1 MPARVP
7 QPPDF
12 AVHKPRL
19 FVWPSGTRLYRV
31 FDTRW
36 APHAFNPGTTP
47 PEIKTRF
54 AFFSGLDGRTV
65 GVAYGAESVE
75 AAICETVF
83 HDVPLRAGPRQVVV
97 SRLSPLGLAA
107 LRPQR
112 DLTLVELLGHG
123 LTRLGVRADQL
134 TATGPNV
141 YAKTVA
147 WAQALHA
154 AMPGADGLVW
164 MSCRFN
170 VAKALVLFAD
180 RVSSSDL
187 AMEGAVLP
195 LVSGEGRHHVNE
207 AADRADIDLV

>member
-1 MPARVP
+1 
-7 QPPDF
+7 
-12 AVHKPRL
+12 
-19 FVWPSGTRLYRV
+19 V
-31 FDTRW
+31 FDTRR
-36 APHAFNPGTTP
+36 APQAFNPGTTP

-83 HDVPLRAGPRQVVV
+83 HDVPLKRGPRQVVIP
-97 SRLSPLGLAA
+97 RLSPLGLVA
-107 LRPQR
+107 LCPRR
-112 DLTLVELLGHG
+112 DLSLIELFGSG
-123 LTRLGVRADQL
+123 LPRLGVRADQL

-141 YAKTVA
+141 YAKTVE
-147 WAQALHA
+147 WAKALHA
-154 AMPGADGLVW
+154 AVSGADGLVW

-180 RVSSSDL
+180 RVSSSEL
-187 AMEGAVLP
+187 AVDGAVHP
-195 LVSGEGRHHVNE
+195 LISGEGRRFVNE